1 MITIEDQIACVKR
14 EIAMRKRVYKKRVDS
29 HAMDPDQAEREIA
42 TMEAV
47 LGSLNSVAPFN
58 ELDPAQQRKVLNVG
72 SKIAL
77 MLKGSL

>member
-1 MITIEDQIACVKR
+1 VIEKPKQ
-14 EIAMRKRVYKKRVDS
+14 RKGFA
-29 HAMDPDQAEREIA
+29 AMDPAREDFLKDHS
-42 TMEAV
+42 EA
-47 LGSLNSVAPFN
+47 FN